1 MATSR
6 NPAGVADI
14 MHRYRQWGRTPCG
27 SAGWA
32 AKPAGQKVVI
42 RMKVRFLR
50 LCAIGLALILPL
62 SACTS
67 GVSGKAETGKTLV
80 LSLNQSEDHPSYVA
94 LTDFGERLKA
104 ATDGR
109 WDVKVYPN
117 ETLGAQ
123 QEVIQLVSDGSV
135 DMAVASGTQLE
146 NLNPHFGVLN
156 LPTTFKSIDH
166 QMKVISDPSIVG
178 DLFTSLEDSK
188 HLTVLGGLT
197 QGDRNLYTVSG
208 PIKEPA
214 DLHGMKIRV
223 QESDVHIAMINAMGG
238 SATPMSY
245 GEVYTALQSGVL
257 DGAENNEISY
267 MTQHHNEVAKH
278 VARTRHLVGLD
289 YMLINS
295 ETYNAMTPEDRKI
308 FDAEWDQTMKMHT
321 QLWKQETAQA
331 ITEAKASGS
340 KFNDVDEAAFAK
352 ALTPVVKAFLKSPA
366 DHELYDAIQE
376 ANQ

>member
-1 MATSR
+1 
-6 NPAGVADI
+6 
-14 MHRYRQWGRTPCG
+14 
-27 SAGWA
+27 
-32 AKPAGQKVVI
+32 
-42 RMKVRFLR
+42 MKMRFLR
-50 LCAIGLALILPL
+50 LCAVGLALLL
-62 SACTS
+62 ATTACSS

-80 LSLNQSEDHPSYVA
+80 LSLNQSETHPSYIA

-104 ATDGR
+104 ATGGR
-109 WDVKVYPN
+109 WGVKVYPN

-123 QEVIQLVSDGSV
+123 QEVVQLVSDGSV

-166 QMKVISDPSIVG
+166 QMSVIKDKSIVG
-178 DLFTSLEDSK
+178 GLFTSLEGPK

-197 QGDRNLYTVSG
+197 QGDRNLYTVTG
-208 PIKEPA
+208 PIKKPA

-223 QESDVHIAMINAMGG
+223 QESDVHIQMVNAMGG

-267 MTQHHNEVAKH
+267 VTQHHNEVAKY

-295 ETYNAMTPEDRKI
+295 ETYNGMTPEDRKI
-308 FDAEWDQTMKMHT
+308 FDAEWSKTMTEHT
-321 QLWKQETAQA
+321 KLWKKDTAEAIQQA
-331 ITEAKASGS
+331 KDSGTT
-340 KFNDVDEAAFAK
+340 FNDVDKAAFDK
-352 ALTPVVKAFLKSPA
+352 ALAPVVKGSLKSPA
-366 DHELYDAIQE
+366 DRELYDAIQE

>member
-1 MATSR
+1 
-6 NPAGVADI
+6 
-14 MHRYRQWGRTPCG
+14 
-27 SAGWA
+27 
-32 AKPAGQKVVI
+32 
-42 RMKVRFLR
+42 MKVRFLR
-50 LCAIGLALILPL
+50 LCAVGLALMLSV
-62 SACTS
+62 SACSS

-80 LSLNQSEDHPSYVA
+80 LSLNQSETHPSYIA

-146 NLNPHFGVLN
+146 NLNPDFGVLN

-166 QMKVISDPSIVG
+166 QMAVITDKSIVG
-178 DLFTSLEDSK
+178 DLFTSLEEPK
-188 HLTVLGGLT
+188 NLTVLGGLT
-197 QGDRNLYTVSG
+197 QGDRNLYTATG

-223 QESDVHIAMINAMGG
+223 QESDVHIDMVNAMGG

-267 MTQHHNEVAKH
+267 MTQHHNEVAKY

-295 ETYNAMTPEDRKI
+295 ETYNGMSPEDRKI
-308 FDAEWDQTMKMHT
+308 FDTEWAQTMTAHT
-321 QLWKQETAQA
+321 DLWKKDTAEAIQQA
-331 ITEAKASGS
+331 KDSGT
-340 KFNDVDEAAFAK
+340 KFNNVDKAAFDK
-352 ALTPVVKAFLKSPA
+352 ALAPMVKRALKSPA
-366 DHELYDAIQE
+366 DRELYDAIQE
-376 ANQ
+376 AAK

>member
-1 MATSR
+1 
-6 NPAGVADI
+6 
-14 MHRYRQWGRTPCG
+14 
-27 SAGWA
+27 
-32 AKPAGQKVVI
+32 
-42 RMKVRFLR
+42 MKMRFLR
-50 LCAIGLALILPL
+50 LCAVGLALLL
-62 SACTS
+62 ATTACSS

-80 LSLNQSEDHPSYVA
+80 LSLNQSETHPSYIA

-104 ATDGR
+104 ATGGR

-166 QMKVISDPSIVG
+166 QMSVIKDKSIVG
-178 DLFTSLEDSK
+178 DLFTSLEGSK

-197 QGDRNLYTVSG
+197 QGDRNLYTVTG
-208 PIKEPA
+208 PIKKPA

-223 QESDVHIAMINAMGG
+223 QESDVHIKMVNAMGG

-267 MTQHHNEVAKH
+267 VTQHHNEVAKY

-295 ETYNAMTPEDRKI
+295 ETYNGMTPEDRKI
-308 FDAEWDQTMKMHT
+308 FDAEWSKTMTEHT
-321 QLWKQETAQA
+321 KLWKKDTAEAIQQA
-331 ITEAKASGS
+331 KDSGT
-340 KFNDVDEAAFAK
+340 KFNDVDKAAFDK
-352 ALTPVVKAFLKSPA
+352 ALAPVVKGSLKSPA
-366 DHELYDAIQE
+366 DRELYDAIQE

>member
-1 MATSR
+1 
-6 NPAGVADI
+6 
-14 MHRYRQWGRTPCG
+14 
-27 SAGWA
+27 
-32 AKPAGQKVVI
+32 
-42 RMKVRFLR
+42 MKMRFLR
-50 LCAIGLALILPL
+50 LCAVGLALLL
-62 SACTS
+62 ATTACSS

-80 LSLNQSEDHPSYVA
+80 LSLNQSETHPSYIA
-94 LTDFGERLKA
+94 LTEFGERLKA
-104 ATDGR
+104 AMDGR

-166 QMKVISDPSIVG
+166 QMSVIKDKSIVG
-178 DLFTSLEDSK
+178 DLFTSLEASK

-197 QGDRNLYTVSG
+197 QGDRNLYTATG
-208 PIKEPA
+208 PIKKPA

-223 QESDVHIAMINAMGG
+223 QESDVHIKMVNAMGG

-267 MTQHHNEVAKH
+267 VTQHHNEVAKY

-295 ETYNAMTPEDRKI
+295 ETYNGMTPEDRKI
-308 FDAEWDQTMKMHT
+308 FDAEWSKTMTEHT
-321 QLWKQETAQA
+321 TLWKKDTARAIQQA
-331 ITEAKASGS
+331 EDSGT
-340 KFNDVDEAAFAK
+340 KFNDVDKAAFDK
-352 ALTPVVKAFLKSPA
+352 ALAPVVNGSLKSPA
-366 DHELYDAIQE
+366 DRELYDAIQE

>member
-1 MATSR
+1 
-6 NPAGVADI
+6 
-14 MHRYRQWGRTPCG
+14 
-27 SAGWA
+27 
-32 AKPAGQKVVI
+32 
-42 RMKVRFLR
+42 MKMRFLR
-50 LCAIGLALILPL
+50 LCAVGLALLL
-62 SACTS
+62 ATTACSS

-80 LSLNQSEDHPSYVA
+80 LSLNQSETHPSYIA

-104 ATDGR
+104 ATGGR

-166 QMKVISDPSIVG
+166 QMSVITDKSIVG
-178 DLFTSLEDSK
+178 DLFTSLEGSK
-188 HLTVLGGLT
+188 DLTVLGGLT
-197 QGDRNLYTVSG
+197 QGDRNLYTATG
-208 PIKEPA
+208 PIKKPA

-223 QESDVHIAMINAMGG
+223 QESDVHIKMVNAMGG

-267 MTQHHNEVAKH
+267 VTQHHNEVAKY

-295 ETYNAMTPEDRKI
+295 ETYNGMTPEDRKI
-308 FDAEWDQTMKMHT
+308 FDSEWSKTMTEHT
-321 QLWKQETAQA
+321 KLWKKDTAEAIQQA
-331 ITEAKASGS
+331 KDSGT
-340 KFNDVDEAAFAK
+340 KFNDVDKVAFDK
-352 ALTPVVKAFLKSPA
+352 ALAPVVKGSLKSPA
-366 DHELYDAIQE
+366 DRELYDAIQE

>member
-1 MATSR
+1 MG
-6 NPAGVADI
+6 PV
-14 MHRYRQWGRTPCG
+14 HRAST
-27 SAGWA
+27 AGWTTSS
-32 AKPAGQKVVI
+32 AGQKVVI

-50 LCAIGLALILPL
+50 LCAVGLALMLAL
-62 SACTS
+62 SACSS

-80 LSLNQSEDHPSYVA
+80 LSLNQSESHPSYIA

-156 LPTTFKSIDH
+156 LPTTFRSIDH
-166 QMKVISDPSIVG
+166 QMSVITDPSTVG
-178 DLFTSLEDSK
+178 DLFTSLEGSK
-188 HLTVLGGLT
+188 NLTVLGGLT

-208 PIKEPA
+208 PIKKPA
-214 DLHGMKIRV
+214 DLHGMKVRV
-223 QESDVHIAMINAMGG
+223 QESDVHIKMVNAMGG

-267 MTQHHNEVAKH
+267 VTQHHNEVAKY

-295 ETYNAMTPEDRKI
+295 ETYNSMTDEDRGI
-308 FDAEWDQTMKMHT
+308 FDAEWDKTVKSHT
-321 QLWKQETAQA
+321 DLWKQETAKA
-331 ITEAKASGS
+331 TEEAEDSGT
-340 KFNDVDEAAFAK
+340 KFNDVDQAAFEK
-352 ALTPVVKAFLKSPA
+352 ALTPVVDGALKSPA
-366 DHELYDAIQE
+366 DRELYDTIQE
-376 ANQ
+376 ANK

>member
-1 MATSR
+1 
-6 NPAGVADI
+6 
-14 MHRYRQWGRTPCG
+14 
-27 SAGWA
+27 
-32 AKPAGQKVVI
+32 
-42 RMKVRFLR
+42 MKMRFLR
-50 LCAIGLALILPL
+50 LCAVGLALLL
-62 SACTS
+62 ATTACSS

-80 LSLNQSEDHPSYVA
+80 LSLNQSETHPSYIA
-94 LTDFGERLKA
+94 LTEFGERLKA

-146 NLNPHFGVLN
+146 NLNSHFGVLN

-166 QMKVISDPSIVG
+166 QMSVIKDKSIVG
-178 DLFTSLEDSK
+178 DLFTSLEASK

-197 QGDRNLYTVSG
+197 QGDRNLYTATG
-208 PIKEPA
+208 PIKKPA

-223 QESDVHIAMINAMGG
+223 QESDVHIKMVNAMGG

-267 MTQHHNEVAKH
+267 VTQHHNEVAKY

-295 ETYNAMTPEDRKI
+295 ETYNGMTPEDRKI
-308 FDAEWDQTMKMHT
+308 FDAEWSKTMTEHT
-321 QLWKQETAQA
+321 TLWKKDTARAIQQA
-331 ITEAKASGS
+331 EDSGT
-340 KFNDVDEAAFAK
+340 KFNDVDKAAFDK
-352 ALTPVVKAFLKSPA
+352 ALAPVVNGSLKSPA
-366 DHELYDAIQE
+366 DRELYDAIQE